1 MTKTERRDHTP
12 EKKAEIVRR
21 HLVDHVPVSDLC
33 DEYKIAP
40 SLFYTWQKQVLDAM
54 SSTLEHGARRNAH
67 RESARLRE
75 AEERIAALEAR
86 LAKKDAV
93 IAEISEEYVA
103 LKKEL
108 GEI

>member
-1 MTKTERRDHTP
+1 MAKTERRDHTP
-12 EKKAEIVRR
+12 DKKAEIVRR
-21 HLVDHVPVSDLC
+21 HLVDGVPVSDLC

-40 SLFYTWQKQVLDAM
+40 SLFYGWQKQVLDAM
-54 SSTLEHGARRNAH
+54 SSTLEHGARRNAN

-86 LAKKDAV
+86 LAKKDTV
-93 IAEISEEYVA
+93 IAEISAEYVA